1 MQDRPTA
8 LAEADAFLDEHPDL
22 VSIDMLIPDMSG
34 ILRGKQLVRDTIGKL
49 YTEGVRLP
57 ASNYLLDWTGQSV
70 PPIGYGTQDGDPDW
84 YCMAVPGT
92 LKLAPWAKR
101 KTAQVLT
108 SMVDEDGNPHFAD
121 PRHLVRKAME
131 PLAELGLTPVVAIE
145 YEFYLI
151 DQKAAAKGRIR
162 PAGSPV
168 SGWRP
173 TTTNVYSHD
182 DLADFSDLFAEIH
195 DACAVQGIPA
205 ETFVAE
211 YAPGQFEIN
220 ILHSDNALK
229 ACDDA
234 ILLERCIR
242 EVARRHGIIATFM
255 AKPFI
260 EQTGSGLH
268 VHVSLIDGDGQN
280 VFTGPMDETLN
291 RPISDMM
298 RHAIGGVVE
307 TLPEGMAIFA
317 PNANSYRRL
326 MAGAY
331 APVNTHWGGDNRTL
345 CIRIPPSDEKA
356 VRLEHRAS
364 GADANPYLVT
374 TAVLAGIHHGITN
387 KVAPPPPV
395 IGDAAEVAGIELPS
409 RWETALERFR
419 DASVLPKYLGEEYCK
434 CYYGCRKY
442 EAEKFHAH
450 IDPLEYQWY
459 LRTA

>member
-1 MQDRPTA
+1 MQDRPAST
-8 LAEADAFLDEHPDL
+8 AEADAFLAAHPDL
-22 VSIDMLIPDMSG
+22 VSVDMLIPDMSG
-34 ILRGKQLVRDTIGKL
+34 ILRGKQLVRDAMPKL

-70 PPIGYGTQDGDPDW
+70 PPIGYGTDDGDPDW

-108 SMVDEDGNPHFAD
+108 SMVNEAGEPHFAD
-121 PRHLVRKAME
+121 PRHLVSKMKAS
-131 PLAELGLTPVVAIE
+131 LAELGLRAVVAIE

-151 DQKAAAKGRIR
+151 DQQAAAEGTIL
-162 PAGSPV
+162 PARSPQ
-168 SGWRP
+168 SGWRT

-182 DLADFSDLFAEIH
+182 DLADFSDMFAEIH
-195 DACAVQGIPA
+195 EACAVQNIPA

-211 YAPGQFEIN
+211 YAPGQFEVN
-220 ILHSDNALK
+220 IIHSDDALQ
-229 ACDDA
+229 ACDNA
-234 ILLERCIR
+234 ILLERCIK

-260 EQTGSGLH
+260 EHTGCGLH
-268 VHVSLIDGDGQN
+268 VHVSLLDEAGNN
-280 VFTGPMDETLN
+280 VLAGAMDETIG
-291 RPISDMM
+291 RPISDTM
-298 RHAIGGVVE
+298 RHAIGGIVE
-307 TLPEGMAIFA
+307 TLPEAMAIFA

-326 MAGAY
+326 LAGAY

-356 VRLEHRAS
+356 IRIEHRAS

-374 TAVLAGIHHGITN
+374 AAVLAGIHHGISNAVT
-387 KVAPPPPV
+387 PPPPV
-395 IGDAAEVAGIELPS
+395 TGDASELAGADLPT
-409 RWETALERFR
+409 RWDAALELFR
-419 DASVLPKYLGEEYCK
+419 QSEVLPRYLGEEYCK

-442 EAEKFHAH
+442 EADKFHAH
-450 IDPLEYQWY
+450 IDPLEHQWY